1 MSAVFALVILAFLRF
16 FHYFLLAFFLCF
28 VGVRVQKVR
37 ANIVGGPT
45 HVDTDTKSPMDHQSG
60 QQKAFGNGNG
70 GSYKTRT
77 RSLSLSLSPPMCL
90 ALSFCSLLNFFFYLP
105 PNSANWKLLQN
116 RQ

>member
-1 MSAVFALVILAFLRF
+1 
-16 FHYFLLAFFLCF
+16 

-77 RSLSLSLSPPMCL
+77 RSLSLFPHQCVLLSLFAAS
-90 ALSFCSLLNFFFYLP
+90 STFFFFFTSHRIQPTGNYCKIDNERARRGDSKGCECKGDGL
-105 PNSANWKLLQN
+105 
-116 RQ
+116 

>member
-1 MSAVFALVILAFLRF
+1 
-16 FHYFLLAFFLCF
+16 

-70 GSYKTRT
+70 GSYKTRS
-77 RSLSLSLSPPMCL
+77 RSLFPPSVSRSLIVYFAVISSW
-90 ALSFCSLLNFFFYLP
+90 LN
-105 PNSANWKLLQN
+105 SVGGKKKEKS
-116 RQ
+116 

>member
-1 MSAVFALVILAFLRF
+1 
-16 FHYFLLAFFLCF
+16 

-70 GSYKTRT
+70 GSYKTRS
-77 RSLSLSLSPPMCL
+77 RSLFPPNV
-90 ALSFCSLLNFFFYLP
+90 SCSLFLQPPQLFSFFLP
-105 PNSANWKLLQN
+105 PTEFSQLEITAK
-116 RQ
+116 